1 MQQKINT
8 YIINLAKRTD
18 RKAHIL
24 GQFKHRPEF
33 NVQLVKAIPNEN
45 GALGLWETIVHIIKD
60 LAPQEEDYILIV
72 EDDHQFTDAYH
83 EEILFKE
90 ILTAQKKGAD
100 VLLGGVSWFTEALQ
114 IQDNLFWVDKF
125 NATQFLIV
133 FRGFYTKLLE
143 SEFTPGDTA
152 DKIIYEISEN
162 KFLIYPFISTQ
173 KEFGYSDATTK
184 NNREGYVTEIFE
196 TSDLVLSHIVKVG
209 EYYR

>member
-33 NVQLVKAIPNEN
+33 NVQLVKAILHEN
-45 GALGLWETIVHIIKD
+45 GALGLWQTVVHIIRD
-60 LAPQEEDYILIV
+60 LVPQEDDYILIC

-83 EEILFKE
+83 KEILFNE
-90 ILTAQKKGAD
+90 IANAQKKGAD
-100 VLLGGVSWFTEALQ
+100 VLLGGVSWFADALQ
-114 IQDNLFWVDKF
+114 IKDNLFWVDKF

-133 FRGFYTKLLE
+133 FQGFYTKLLE
-143 SEFTPGDTA
+143 AESIPGYTA
-152 DKIIYEISEN
+152 DQIIYERSEN

-173 KEFGYSDATTK
+173 KEFGYSDATIK
-184 NNREGYVTEIFE
+184 NNKEGYVTEIFE
-196 TSDLVLSHIVKVG
+196 TSDIVLSHIVKVA